1 MKESRFIELLNLYV
15 DQELSPSEAAQLEAE
30 IAANPARRRTYEQ
43 YCRMQR
49 GCSLLFEQ
57 IRANAPGYA
66 DLASAGRAAD
76 RKMLDFPTGRTVRRR
91 ALWPTLA
98 ASLAWGGGLAAAAA
112 IAVIVLREPNSG
124 TSSTVANAP
133 ITPDT
138 TAVASVEPVEAA
150 ESPRR
155 PTHYQVAAQLPRAR
169 EAEPQV
175 VSSSAE
181 KVNLNWI
188 EQVQLSAVPRL
199 SSEDLKFSHEHP
211 TAPRATSLLH
221 THSAPYT
228 PGEAFNAFEFRR

>member
-15 DQELSPSEAAQLEAE
+15 DQELSPTEAAQLEAE
-30 IAANPARRRTYEQ
+30 IAAHPARRRTYEQ

-57 IRANAPGYA
+57 IRANAPDHI

-76 RKMLDFPTGRTVRRR
+76 RKMLDFPTGRTARRHG
-91 ALWPTLA
+91 LWPTLA

-112 IAVIVLREPNSG
+112 IAVVVLREPNPG
-124 TSSTVANAP
+124 SSPALAATDA
-133 ITPDT
+133 TPS
-138 TAVASVEPVEAA
+138 AAAAIASVEPAEAV

-155 PTHYQVAAQLPRAR
+155 PNHYQVAAQLPRAR
-169 EAEPQV
+169 EAQPQF
-175 VSSSAE
+175 VSANE
-181 KVNLNWI
+181 KVDLNWI
-188 EQVQLSAVPRL
+188 DQVQLSAVPRL
-199 SSEDLKFSHEHP
+199 SPDDLKFGHERQV
-211 TAPRATSLLH
+211 APRATSLLH